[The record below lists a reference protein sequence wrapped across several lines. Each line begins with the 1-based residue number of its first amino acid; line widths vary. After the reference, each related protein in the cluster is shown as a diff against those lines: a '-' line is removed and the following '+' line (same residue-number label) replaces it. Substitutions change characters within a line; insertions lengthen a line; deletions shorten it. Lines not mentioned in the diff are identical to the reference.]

1 MSRDQLLIEAVIG
14 NLKLF
19 WGASPAQRASVAAQ
33 CWTLPLPRGSALVRR
48 GERLPGLL
56 ALAYGSV
63 KLRIPVNGTKERV
76 IRIVAAGES
85 FGESAALLGR
95 AAPFEPVALA
105 SSKLVVIPSAAIF
118 ALIERDARLARS
130 ALLLL
135 AERHLRLVEELHT
148 SVPRRGVQRL
158 ASYLE
163 AVAEPVAG
171 NGEFKAR
178 LPGTKTLAAAQ
189 LGMSKET
196 LSRLLRSLAVRGVLR
211 VSRREIAI
219 LDRAALSGLAAKA
232 DQS

>member
-1 MSRDQLLIEAVIG
+1 MHGEQRLIETVLAD
-14 NLKLF
+14 LRLF
-19 WGASPAQRASVAAQ
+19 RGASAVARAGVAAQ
-33 CWTLPLPRGSALVRR
+33 CRTLALARGGALARR

-63 KLRIPVNGTKERV
+63 KLRIPVNGSRERV

-85 FGESAALLGR
+85 FGESAALLDR
-95 AAPFEPVALA
+95 PAPFEPVALA
-105 SSKLVVIPSAAIF
+105 NSKVVVIPPAAVF
-118 ALIERDARLARS
+118 ALIECDPLVARGAVLV
-130 ALLLL
+130 L

-148 SVPRRGVQRL
+148 RAPRRGVQRL

-163 AVAEPVAG
+163 ALAEPVAG
-171 NGEFKAR
+171 NGELKAR

-196 LSRLLRSLAVRGVLR
+196 LSRLLRSLAARGVLR

-219 LDRAALSGLAAKA
+219 VDRAALAALAAQA
-232 DQS
+232 D

>member
-1 MSRDQLLIEAVIG
+1 MNRERLLIEAVVG
-14 NLKLF
+14 KLELF
-19 WGASPAQRASVAAQ
+19 RDASPAQRASVATQSWA
-33 CWTLPLPRGSALVRR
+33 LPLPRGSALVRR
-48 GERLPGLL
+48 GERLPGVVGI
-56 ALAYGSV
+56 AYGSL
-63 KLRIPVNGTKERV
+63 KLRIPVNGSTERV
-76 IRIVAAGES
+76 VRVVAAGES
-85 FGESAALLGR
+85 FGESAALLDR
-95 AAPFEPVALA
+95 PSPFEPVALA
-105 SSKLVVIPSAAIF
+105 SCKLVVIPAAAIF
-118 ALIERDARLARS
+118 SLIERDPRLARG
-130 ALLLL
+130 AVLTL
-135 AERHLRLVEELHT
+135 AERHLRLLEELHG
-148 SVPRRGVQRL
+148 SGPRRGVQRL